1 MKTKSFTK
9 KTYEVYDNT
18 HFVLYFNEQ
27 QSEVP
32 AEPADGGSAA
42 TTPDESPAGNSGSAA
57 NQLQYEYDTCLAEG
71 LKDDNGN
78 LQPDYGLF
86 VSALIRSSYSQDQVE
101 AITQNY
107 LANSKDADAVQAFND
122 LQDWRA
128 QAKQIAKDYG
138 LQSE

>member
-9 KTYEVYDNT
+9 KTYEVYDNN

-27 QSEVP
+27 ESDVP
-32 AEPADGGSAA
+32 AER
-42 TTPDESPAGNSGSAA
+42 EEEAA

-78 LQPDYGLF
+78 LLPDYGLF
-86 VSALIRSSYSQDQVE
+86 VSALIRFSYSQDQVE

-122 LQDWRA
+122 LQAWRA

-138 LQSE
+138 LKSE

>member
-9 KTYEVYDNT
+9 KTYEVYDNN

-32 AEPADGGSAA
+32 AEREEEAS
-42 TTPDESPAGNSGSAA
+42 

-71 LKDDNGN
+71 LKDDNGS

-86 VSALIRSSYSQDQVE
+86 VSALIRSRYSQDQVE

-107 LANSKDADAVQAFND
+107 LANSKDADAKQAFND
-122 LQDWRA
+122 LQAWRA
-128 QAKQIAKDYG
+128 ESKQIAKDYG

>member
-9 KTYEVYDNT
+9 KTYEVYDNN

-27 QSEVP
+27 ESEVP
-32 AEPADGGSAA
+32 AEREEG
-42 TTPDESPAGNSGSAA
+42 AA

-107 LANSKDADAVQAFND
+107 LANSKDADAKQAFND
-122 LQDWRA
+122 LQAWRA

-138 LQSE
+138 LKAE

>member
-9 KTYEVYDNT
+9 KTYEVYDNN

-27 QSEVP
+27 ESGVP
-32 AEPADGGSAA
+32 AD
-42 TTPDESPAGNSGSAA
+42 TTPDESTAGNSGSAA

-122 LQDWRA
+122 LQAWRA
-128 QAKQIAKDYG
+128 KAKQIAKDYG
-138 LQSE
+138 LS

>member
-9 KTYEVYDNT
+9 KTYEVYDNN

-27 QSEVP
+27 ESDVP
-32 AEPADGGSAA
+32 AARE
-42 TTPDESPAGNSGSAA
+42 EEAA

-107 LANSKDADAVQAFND
+107 LANSKDADAKQAFND
-122 LQDWRA
+122 LQAWRA

-138 LQSE
+138 LKAE

>member
-9 KTYEVYDNT
+9 KTYEVYDNS

-27 QSEVP
+27 ESEIP
-32 AEPADGGSAA
+32 AER
-42 TTPDESPAGNSGSAA
+42 EEEAA

-71 LKDDNGN
+71 LKDDIGN

-107 LANSKDADAVQAFND
+107 LANSKDADAKKAFND
-122 LQDWRA
+122 LQAWRA
-128 QAKQIAKDYG
+128 QAKEIATELIG
-138 LQSE
+138 VAE

>member
-1 MKTKSFTK
+1 MIMKTKSFTK
-9 KTYEVYDNT
+9 KTYEVFDNN
-18 HFVLYFNEQ
+18 HFMLYFNEQ
-27 QSEVP
+27 ESVIP
-32 AEPADGGSAA
+32 AEREGEA
-42 TTPDESPAGNSGSAA
+42 TQT
-57 NQLQYEYDTCLAEG
+57 QYEYDTCLAEG

-107 LANSKDADAVQAFND
+107 LANSKDADAKQAFND
-122 LQDWRA
+122 LQAWRA

>member
-9 KTYEVYDNT
+9 KTYEVYDNN

-27 QSEVP
+27 QSKLP
-32 AEPADGGSAA
+32 AER
-42 TTPDESPAGNSGSAA
+42 EEEAA

-78 LQPDYGLF
+78 LLPDYGLF

-122 LQDWRA
+122 LQAWRA

-138 LQSE
+138 LKSE

>member
-27 QSEVP
+27 ESKVS
-32 AEPADGGSAA
+32 AER
-42 TTPDESPAGNSGSAA
+42 EEEAA

-86 VSALIRSSYSQDQVE
+86 VSALIRSSFSQDQVE

-107 LANSKDADAVQAFND
+107 LANSKDADAKQAFND

-138 LQSE
+138 LKAE

>member
-1 MKTKSFTK
+1 MKTKSFIK
-9 KTYEVYDNT
+9 KTYEVYDNN

-27 QSEVP
+27 QSKLP
-32 AEPADGGSAA
+32 AER
-42 TTPDESPAGNSGSAA
+42 EEEAA

-78 LQPDYGLF
+78 LLPDYGLF
-86 VSALIRSSYSQDQVE
+86 VSALVRFSYSQDQVE

-122 LQDWRA
+122 LQAWRA

-138 LQSE
+138 LKSE

>member
-9 KTYEVYDNT
+9 KTYEVYDNN

-27 QSEVP
+27 ESDAP
-32 AEPADGGSAA
+32 AER
-42 TTPDESPAGNSGSAA
+42 EEEAA

-86 VSALIRSSYSQDQVE
+86 VSALIRSNYSQDQVE

-107 LANSKDADAVQAFND
+107 LANSKDADAKQAFND
-122 LQDWRA
+122 LQAWRA

-138 LQSE
+138 LQAE

>member
-1 MKTKSFTK
+1 MKTKSFSK

-27 QSEVP
+27 QSKVP
-32 AEPADGGSAA
+32 TERTDGGSAA
-42 TTPDESPAGNSGSAA
+42 T
-57 NQLQYEYDTCLAEG
+57 QLQYEYDTCLAEG
-71 LKDDNGN
+71 LKDNNGN

-86 VSALIRSSYSQDQVE
+86 VSALVRYSYSQDQVE

-122 LQDWRA
+122 LQAWRA

-138 LQSE
+138 LKDE

>member
-9 KTYEVYDNT
+9 KTYEVYDST
-18 HFVLYFNEQ
+18 HFMLYFNEQ
-27 QSEVP
+27 ETEIP
-32 AEPADGGSAA
+32 AEHEGESAQ
-42 TTPDESPAGNSGSAA
+42 T
-57 NQLQYEYDTCLAEG
+57 QYEYDTCLAEG
-71 LKDDNGN
+71 LKDDNGS

-107 LANSKDADAVQAFND
+107 LANSKDADAKKAFND

-128 QAKQIAKDYG
+128 QSKKIARDYG
-138 LQSE
+138 LETA

>member
-9 KTYEVYDNT
+9 KTYEVYDNN

-27 QSEVP
+27 ESDVP
-32 AEPADGGSAA
+32 AEREE
-42 TTPDESPAGNSGSAA
+42 ESA

-86 VSALIRSSYSQDQVE
+86 VSALIRSRYSQDQVE

-107 LANSKDADAVQAFND
+107 LANSKDADAKQAFND
-122 LQDWRA
+122 LQAWRA
-128 QAKQIAKDYG
+128 QAKQIARDYG
-138 LQSE
+138 LEAA

>member
-1 MKTKSFTK
+1 MIMKTKSFTK
-9 KTYEVYDNT
+9 KTYEVYDNN

-32 AEPADGGSAA
+32 ADITPA
-42 TTPDESPAGNSGSAA
+42 ESPAGDSGSAA

-107 LANSKDADAVQAFND
+107 LANSKDADAKQAFNN
-122 LQDWRA
+122 LQAWRA
-128 QAKQIAKDYG
+128 QAKEIATEM
-138 LQSE
+138 LAVAE

>member
-9 KTYEVYDNT
+9 KTYEVYDNN

-27 QSEVP
+27 ESEVP
-32 AEPADGGSAA
+32 AER
-42 TTPDESPAGNSGSAA
+42 EEEAA

-128 QAKQIAKDYG
+128 RAKQISKDYG
-138 LQSE
+138 LQAE

>member
-9 KTYEVYDNT
+9 KTYEVYDNN

-27 QSEVP
+27 ESDVP
-32 AEPADGGSAA
+32 AERK
-42 TTPDESPAGNSGSAA
+42 EEAA

-107 LANSKDADAVQAFND
+107 LANSKDADAKQAFND
-122 LQDWRA
+122 LQAWRA

-138 LQSE
+138 LQAE

>member
-1 MKTKSFTK
+1 MIMKTKSFNK
-9 KTYEVYDNT
+9 KTYEVYDNN

-32 AEPADGGSAA
+32 AD
-42 TTPDESPAGNSGSAA
+42 TTLAESPAGDSGSAA

-78 LQPDYGLF
+78 LQPEYGLF
-86 VSALIRSSYSQDQVE
+86 VSALIRSRYSQDQVE

-107 LANSKDADAVQAFND
+107 LANSKDADYVQAFND
-122 LQDWRA
+122 LQAWRA

>member
-9 KTYEVYDNT
+9 KTYEVYDNN

-27 QSEVP
+27 ESDVP
-32 AEPADGGSAA
+32 AARE
-42 TTPDESPAGNSGSAA
+42 EEAA

-107 LANSKDADAVQAFND
+107 LANSKDADAKQAFND
-122 LQDWRA
+122 LQAWRA

-138 LQSE
+138 LQTE

>member
-9 KTYEVYDNT
+9 KTYEVYDNN

-27 QSEVP
+27 ESEVP
-32 AEPADGGSAA
+32 ADRE
-42 TTPDESPAGNSGSAA
+42 EEAA

-122 LQDWRA
+122 LQAWRA

-138 LQSE
+138 LQAE

>member
-9 KTYEVYDNT
+9 KTYEVYDNN

-27 QSEVP
+27 ESDVP
-32 AEPADGGSAA
+32 AARE
-42 TTPDESPAGNSGSAA
+42 EEAA

-107 LANSKDADAVQAFND
+107 LANSKDADAKQAFND
-122 LQDWRA
+122 LQAWRA
-128 QAKQIAKDYG
+128 QSKQIAKDYG

>member
-27 QSEVP
+27 ESEVP
-32 AEPADGGSAA
+32 AER
-42 TTPDESPAGNSGSAA
+42 EEEAA

-107 LANSKDADAVQAFND
+107 LANSKDADAVQDFND
-122 LQDWRA
+122 LQAWRA
-128 QAKQIAKDYG
+128 QSKQIAKDYG
-138 LQSE
+138 LKSE

>member
-9 KTYEVYDNT
+9 KTYEVYDNN

-27 QSEVP
+27 QSKVP
-32 AEPADGGSAA
+32 AD
-42 TTPDESPAGNSGSAA
+42 TTPAESPAGDSASAA

-128 QAKQIAKDYG
+128 RAKQIAKDYG

>member
-9 KTYEVYDNT
+9 KTYEVYDNN

-27 QSEVP
+27 ESDVP
-32 AEPADGGSAA
+32 AARE
-42 TTPDESPAGNSGSAA
+42 EEAA

-107 LANSKDADAVQAFND
+107 LANSKDADAKQAFND
-122 LQDWRA
+122 LQAWRA

-138 LQSE
+138 LQAE

>member
-1 MKTKSFTK
+1 M
-9 KTYEVYDNT
+9 
-18 HFVLYFNEQ
+18 LYFNEQ
-27 QSEVP
+27 ESEVP
-32 AEPADGGSAA
+32 AER
-42 TTPDESPAGNSGSAA
+42 EEEAA

-107 LANSKDADAVQAFND
+107 LANSKDADAVQDFND
-122 LQDWRA
+122 LQAWRA
-128 QAKQIAKDYG
+128 QSKQIAKDYG
-138 LQSE
+138 LKSE

>member
-9 KTYEVYDNT
+9 KTYEVYDNN

-27 QSEVP
+27 QSKFP
-32 AEPADGGSAA
+32 AEREGEA
-42 TTPDESPAGNSGSAA
+42 TQT
-57 NQLQYEYDTCLAEG
+57 QYEYDTCLAEG
-71 LKDDNGN
+71 LKDNNGN
-78 LQPDYGLF
+78 LLPDYGLF
-86 VSALIRSSYSQDQVE
+86 VSALIRFSYSQDQVE

-122 LQDWRA
+122 LQAWRA

-138 LQSE
+138 LKSE

>member
-9 KTYEVYDNT
+9 KTYEVYDNN

-27 QSEVP
+27 ESEVP
-32 AEPADGGSAA
+32 ADAA
-42 TTPDESPAGNSGSAA
+42 TTPAESPAGSSGSPA

-86 VSALIRSSYSQDQVE
+86 VSALIRSRYSQDQVE

-107 LANSKDADAVQAFND
+107 LANSKDADAKKAFND
-122 LQDWRA
+122 LQAWRA
-128 QAKQIAKDYG
+128 QAKEIATELIG
-138 LQSE
+138 VAE

>member
-9 KTYEVYDNT
+9 KTYEVYDNN
-18 HFVLYFNEQ
+18 HFLLYFNEQ
-27 QSEVP
+27 ESEVP
-32 AEPADGGSAA
+32 AER
-42 TTPDESPAGNSGSAA
+42 EEEAA

-86 VSALIRSSYSQDQVE
+86 VSALIRSRYSQDQVE

-107 LANSKDADAVQAFND
+107 LANSKDADAVQDFND

-128 QAKQIAKDYG
+128 KAKQIATEAIGALSSAK
-138 LQSE
+138 

>member
-9 KTYEVYDNT
+9 KTYEVYDNN
-18 HFVLYFNEQ
+18 HFLLYFNEQ
-27 QSEVP
+27 QSKLP
-32 AEPADGGSAA
+32 AER
-42 TTPDESPAGNSGSAA
+42 EEEAA

-71 LKDDNGN
+71 LKDGNGN
-78 LQPDYGLF
+78 LLPDYGLF

-122 LQDWRA
+122 LQAWRA

-138 LQSE
+138 LKSE

>member
-9 KTYEVYDNT
+9 KTYEVYDNN

-27 QSEVP
+27 QSKLH
-32 AEPADGGSAA
+32 AER
-42 TTPDESPAGNSGSAA
+42 EEEAA

-78 LQPDYGLF
+78 LLPDYGLF

-122 LQDWRA
+122 LQAWRA

-138 LQSE
+138 LKSE

>member
-9 KTYEVYDNT
+9 KTYEAYDNN

-27 QSEVP
+27 QSKLP
-32 AEPADGGSAA
+32 AER
-42 TTPDESPAGNSGSAA
+42 EEEAA
-57 NQLQYEYDTCLAEG
+57 NQLQYEYDTCLAEC

-78 LQPDYGLF
+78 LLPDYGLF
-86 VSALIRSSYSQDQVE
+86 VSALIRFSYSQDQVE

-122 LQDWRA
+122 LQAWRA

-138 LQSE
+138 LKSE

>member
-9 KTYEVYDNT
+9 KTYEVYDNIN
-18 HFVLYFNEQ
+18 FVLYFNEQ
-27 QSEVP
+27 ESKVP
-32 AEPADGGSAA
+32 AEREEG
-42 TTPDESPAGNSGSAA
+42 AA

-71 LKDDNGN
+71 LKDGNGN
-78 LQPDYGLF
+78 LLPDYGLF

-122 LQDWRA
+122 LQAWRA
-128 QAKQIAKDYG
+128 RAKQIAKDYG
-138 LQSE
+138 LQAE

>member
-9 KTYEVYDNT
+9 KTYEAYDNN

-27 QSEVP
+27 ESDVP
-32 AEPADGGSAA
+32 AER
-42 TTPDESPAGNSGSAA
+42 EEEAA

-78 LQPDYGLF
+78 LLPDYGLF
-86 VSALIRSSYSQDQVE
+86 VSALIRFSYSQDQVE

-107 LANSKDADAVQAFND
+107 LANSKDADAVQAFNN
-122 LQDWRA
+122 LQAWRA

-138 LQSE
+138 LKAE

>member
-9 KTYEVYDNT
+9 KTYEVYDNN

-27 QSEVP
+27 ESEVP
-32 AEPADGGSAA
+32 AEPADGGSH
-42 TTPDESPAGNSGSAA
+42 A
-57 NQLQYEYDTCLAEG
+57 NQLQYEYETCLAKG

-86 VSALIRSSYSQDQVE
+86 VSALIRSSFSQDQVE

-107 LANSKDADAVQAFND
+107 LANSKDADAKQAFND

-138 LQSE
+138 LKAE

>member
-27 QSEVP
+27 ESEVP
-32 AEPADGGSAA
+32 AER
-42 TTPDESPAGNSGSAA
+42 EEEAA

-107 LANSKDADAVQAFND
+107 LANSKDADAVQDFND
-122 LQDWRA
+122 LQSWRA
-128 QAKQIAKDYG
+128 KSKQIAKDYG
-138 LQSE
+138 LKSE

>member
-9 KTYEVYDNT
+9 KTYEVYDNN

-32 AEPADGGSAA
+32 AER
-42 TTPDESPAGNSGSAA
+42 EEEAA

-78 LQPDYGLF
+78 LKPDYGLF
-86 VSALIRSSYSQDQVE
+86 VSALIRSSFSQDQVE

-107 LANSKDADAVQAFND
+107 LANSKDADAKQAFND

-138 LQSE
+138 LKSE

>member
-9 KTYEVYDNT
+9 KTYEVYDNN

-27 QSEVP
+27 ESEVP
-32 AEPADGGSAA
+32 AER
-42 TTPDESPAGNSGSAA
+42 EEEAA

-78 LQPDYGLF
+78 LLPDYGLF
-86 VSALIRSSYSQDQVE
+86 VSALVRSSYSQDQVE

-122 LQDWRA
+122 LQAWRA

-138 LQSE
+138 LKSE

>member
-9 KTYEVYDNT
+9 KTYEVYDNN

-27 QSEVP
+27 ESEVP
-32 AEPADGGSAA
+32 ADDAPA
-42 TTPDESPAGNSGSAA
+42 ESPAGDSGSAV

-71 LKDDNGN
+71 FKDDNGN
-78 LQPDYGLF
+78 PQPDYGLF

-122 LQDWRA
+122 LQAWRA
-128 QAKQIAKDYG
+128 KAKQIAKDYG
-138 LQSE
+138 LKAE